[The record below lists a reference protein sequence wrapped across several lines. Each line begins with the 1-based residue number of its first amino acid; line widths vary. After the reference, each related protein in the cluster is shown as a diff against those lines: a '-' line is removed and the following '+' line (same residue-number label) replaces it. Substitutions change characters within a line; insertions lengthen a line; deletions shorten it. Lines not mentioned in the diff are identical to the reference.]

1 MHLVIFLVKSLY
13 VLDANEVYMSD
24 VQYNSQLTD
33 QINVSAEAVKQ
44 LLALTENEEGVN
56 GVRIFVSGGG
66 CGGMSYGMT
75 FVDQPNEY
83 DCMLEQDG
91 LKVYVD
97 AVALSYLEGV
107 EIDYQTQG
115 ANASFVFKNVFANTG
130 GSGTCG
136 ACGAAGGGCG

>member
-13 VLDANEVYMSD
+13 VSDANEVYMSD

-75 FVDQPNEY
+75 FVDKPNEY
-83 DCMLEQDG
+83 DCLLEQDG
-91 LKVYVD
+91 LNVYVD

-115 ANASFVFKNVFANTG
+115 ANASSVFKNVFANTG
-130 GSGTCG
+130 GSGVCG

>member
-1 MHLVIFLVKSLY
+1 MEIIT
-13 VLDANEVYMSD
+13 MSTP
-24 VQYNSQLTD
+24 QFISQLTNE
-33 QINVSAEAVKQ
+33 ISVSSDAVEQ
-44 LLALTENEEGVN
+44 LLALTADEEDVN

-75 FVDQPNEY
+75 LVEEPTQFDATWSK
-83 DCMLEQDG
+83 DG
-91 LKVYVD
+91 LNVYVD

-107 EIDYQTQG
+107 EIDHQSQG
-115 ANASFVFKNVFANTG
+115 ANRSFVFKNVFASTA